1 MKKAILFFSLFLS
14 FLFYGQNDQPEK
26 QQTTEGCYV
35 TINGIVQKKIVKMK
49 KEQFKNMV
57 IGFYIN
63 YKNETVSDMVS
74 SFSLKIPGVQAE
86 QIKGSKIDDQL
97 FQKILRIASKGDKI
111 TIFDIKSNLKNS
123 NFNGIICDPAF
134 PLVIEIY

>member
-1 MKKAILFFSLFLS
+1 MKKILLLFSMFFTNS
-14 FLFYGQNDQPEK
+14 FYGQTNQPEK
-26 QQTTEGCYV
+26 QQSTQGCYV
-35 TINGIVQKKIVKMK
+35 TINGIVQKRIVKMK

-63 YKNETVSDMVS
+63 YNNETVSDKVS
-74 SFSLKIPGVQAE
+74 SFTFKIPGIQAE
-86 QIKGSKIDDQL
+86 QIKGSKIDDRL
-97 FQKILRIASKGDKI
+97 FQKILRIASKGDMI
-111 TIFDIKSNLKNS
+111 TIFDIKSNIKNT